1 MANVDK
7 GFFFLSRENPT
18 EQLSKNFIARE
29 FMCKCGKCQGNKISV
44 DLIGK
49 LQKIRDAFGTLTIT
63 SGYRCPAH
71 NASIGGAKDS
81 QHVQGT
87 AADMQSAGAPV
98 ETLFKFIRGNIN
110 HKGGLG
116 FYKKK
121 NFIHMDVRPQEVT
134 WGDKPFPAVERVVAL
149 SKVVEV
155 APSVATQVR
164 DVASKA
170 LTNISQNVGV
180 SKETLKKSV
189 YLSMGVGAMG
199 ILFIFAS
206 ILWRARS
213 RTAQETTSR
222 NFKKSVVRKT

>member
-1 MANVDK
+1 VVIDK
-7 GFFFLSRENPT
+7 GFFLLNRENPT
-18 EQLSKNFIARE
+18 ERLSKNFIARE

-44 DLIGK
+44 ELIGK

-63 SGYRCPAH
+63 SGYRCPVH

-81 QHVQGT
+81 QHVQGN
-87 AADMQSAGAPV
+87 AADMVSAGAPI
-98 ETLFKFIRGNIN
+98 ETLFKFIRGNLN
-110 HKGGLG
+110 HKGGVG

-134 WGDKPFPAVERVVAL
+134 WGDKPFPVVERVAAL
-149 SKVVEV
+149 SKTIEV

-164 DVASKA
+164 DVASKT
-170 LTNISQNVGV
+170 LTSISQNVGV

-189 YLSMGVGAMG
+189 YISMGVGAVG

-213 RTAQETTSR
+213 RTVQSTPASAL
-222 NFKKSVVRKT
+222 KKPISKRT